1 MIVTQDELF
10 EIAREAA
17 PRIDGAWRFHLL
29 RSQAVRSW
37 SPVAVIT
44 DDRQPGRGIRIR
56 RSRRN
61 EHRLSLAGS
70 LPPLDGRP
78 GFTKPITVDPQRG
91 GPALAG
97 DINRRLLPAYL
108 QAWER
113 RSQAAAQADAERE
126 EFLQKLALMRAIRPD
141 LRCRN
146 GDPLRSRAFHWSDP
160 EGAGGTIR
168 MHPGFD
174 RVGLE
179 LSLPFAQALRVLAVL
194 KAR

>member
-17 PRIDGAWRFHLL
+17 PRIDGAWRFHFL
-29 RSQAVRSW
+29 RFQAVRSW

-78 GFTKPITVDPQRG
+78 GFTKRITVDPEG
-91 GPALAG
+91 EDGP
-97 DINRRLLPAYL
+97 LPATSTGACRPPICRPGSEDPKP
-108 QAWER
+108 QPR
-113 RSQAAAQADAERE
+113 PMPSGRSS
-126 EFLQKLALMRAIRPD
+126 F
-141 LRCRN
+141 
-146 GDPLRSRAFHWSDP
+146 RSSP
-160 EGAGGTIR
+160 
-168 MHPGFD
+168 
-174 RVGLE
+174 
-179 LSLPFAQALRVLAVL
+179 
-194 KAR
+194 